1 MVSGLNEEPRTKN
14 LRYEDYELE
23 LRESRVTDA
32 NVAANWTDVPTPG
45 YQSRKSMD
53 LKQQATQ
60 IIEVPINF
68 MICYSVIAAQI
79 VLFL

>member
-1 MVSGLNEEPRTKN
+1 MKN
-14 LRYEDYELE
+14 QERRELE

-53 LKQQATQ
+53 LKQQETASQ
-60 IIEVPINF
+60 IPTLQKNSKIKPF
-68 MICYSVIAAQI
+68 
-79 VLFL
+79 